1 MNLKLKG
8 LSTKKRVALGCFVI
22 PIVTIWLL
30 VLLVKCTGGGD
41 EKKEDNTEKKESALV
56 INKKKLTNITALERQ
71 KILAEL
77 FKYKEMGTIWSKE
90 NNFCSQDVSKKNPW
104 NNSMTMGSNRYTCSL
119 DVYDE
124 NSMIYALTRG
134 IGYHSEY
141 DFYNSTLNGVYINVS
156 DKNGYIFKN
165 KEDALN
171 FLNQIYGTENI
182 KHQLEGV
189 NYFPSRL
196 SFGQSNNFPF
206 IDVAYGCKAYNTD
219 SPRSRIPVGNRTEYN
234 KYKSILK
241 EVSPNDSGIDRTKMA
256 VVAGWEIN
264 VNEIK
269 NSNRC
274 VVATIYEESKK
285 SSNELGADDDIA
297 VTIGLMEVNPKF
309 PDLFD

>member
-30 VLLVKCTGGGD
+30 VLLVKCNGGGD
-41 EKKEDNTEKKESALV
+41 AKKEDNTEKKESALV

-124 NSMIYALTRG
+124 NSMIYALSRD
-134 IGYHSEY
+134 IGFHEEY
-141 DFYNSTLNGVYINVS
+141 DFYNSTLNGVYINIS
-156 DKNGYIFKN
+156 DKWGYIFKN

-219 SPRSRIPVGNRTEYN
+219 SPGG
-234 KYKSILK
+234 KSILR

>member
-1 MNLKLKG
+1 
-8 LSTKKRVALGCFVI
+8 
-22 PIVTIWLL
+22 
-30 VLLVKCTGGGD
+30 
-41 EKKEDNTEKKESALV
+41 TEKKESALA
-56 INKKKLTNITALERQ
+56 INQEKLQNMTVPERQ

-90 NNFCSQDVSKKNPW
+90 NNFCSQDVTKKKPW
-104 NNSMTMGSNRYTCSL
+104 NNSMTMGPNRYVCEL
-119 DVYDE
+119 DVWDE
-124 NSMIYALTRG
+124 NSMIYALGHGSSIKTVFPG
-134 IGYHSEY
+134 IQLHEEY
-141 DFYNSTLNGVYINVS
+141 TFYNSTLNGVYINIS
-156 DKNGYIFKN
+156 DKNNDYLFEH

-171 FLNQIYGTENI
+171 FLNQIYGKENI

-219 SPRSRIPVGNRTEYN
+219 SPGGNN
-234 KYKSILK
+234 YKSILS
-241 EVSPNDSGIDRTKMA
+241 EVSPNDSGINPTKMA
-256 VVAGWEIN
+256 VVAGWEIH
-264 VNEIK
+264 VDEIK

-274 VVATIYEESKK
+274 VVATIYEERKK
-285 SSNELGADDDIA
+285 SSNELGASEYTA